1 MNEKT
6 SRLVNEAFV
15 LLGVQNFLDLSNAY
29 SREDQVLM
37 KNGEWDAY
45 NPSLIT
51 NQVKAILEQID
62 PNDLRESD
70 RMWYS
75 EILWFWYHHAVS
87 CERNRVQAQA
97 YATKALELQSDDHP
111 NQITKLLWFLTHDK
125 VSRAKEWAAK
135 IPIDSIEHQ
144 TALDTIRE
152 YEERKF
158 WE

>member
-1 MNEKT
+1 MNEKN
-6 SRLVNEAFV
+6 SRLVSEAFA

-37 KNGEWDAY
+37 KSQGWDAY

-51 NQVKAILEQID
+51 NQVKVILEQID
-62 PNDLRESD
+62 PNDLSESD
-70 RMWYS
+70 SVWRD

-87 CERNRVQAQA
+87 CERNRVQAQTYTA
-97 YATKALELQSDDHP
+97 KALELQSEDHP

-125 VSRAKEWAAK
+125 VDEAKGWAAK
-135 IPIDSIEHQ
+135 ISTDSVEHQ
-144 TALDTIRE
+144 TAIDLIE
-152 YEERKF
+152 AYEERKF